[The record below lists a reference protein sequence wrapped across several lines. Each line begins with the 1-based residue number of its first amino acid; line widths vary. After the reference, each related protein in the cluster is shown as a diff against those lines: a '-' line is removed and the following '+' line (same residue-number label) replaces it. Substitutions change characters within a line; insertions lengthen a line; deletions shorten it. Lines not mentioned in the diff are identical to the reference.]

1 MPSVPSLRCPSIY
14 GLGLLVVTMGGCAG
28 SAVDATAAAGRT
40 LSSTATAYVAV
51 PEDGRFGTK
60 VYAGSGRDVAALVA
74 RSLSPRLGHVEI
86 AEAEG
91 EGERSPKA
99 ALAEARAGGFTY
111 LIVPRILRW
120 EDHDAAWSAG
130 PDRAKILV
138 EVIHAASGDAA
149 DVAVIDALGNVSAQA
164 AGVDTPAAALEAPLR
179 SYAARLLPVQA
190 TAAAR

>member
-1 MPSVPSLRCPSIY
+1 MPSVPSLRSPSIC
-14 GLGLLVVTMGGCAG
+14 GLGLLALAAMGGCAG
-28 SAVDATAAAGRT
+28 SDADATAAAGRH

-60 VYAGSGRDVAALVA
+60 VYAGSGSDVAALVA
-74 RSLSPRLGHVEI
+74 QSLSPRLGHVKI
-86 AEAEG
+86 AQAEG

-120 EDHDAAWSAG
+120 EDHDATWSAG

-149 DVAVIDALGNVSAQA
+149 DVAIIEALGAEV
-164 AGVDTPAAALEAPLR
+164 GIMTKGPGEALEASLAAYAGRLVPLQ
-179 SYAARLLPVQA
+179 AATGFNR
-190 TAAAR
+190 